1 MGLWGMALRADA
13 RSPERPDF
21 LSGGGE
27 MGDLIRATDW
37 SRTPLGPID
46 GWPQSLRTAVS
57 LCLASD
63 LAIDIVWGPQHTQ
76 IYNDAF
82 RDLCGGA
89 HPSALGQAFG
99 ETWTSEWPAIVEP
112 FRKALAGEAASI
124 ADQGPALSGR
134 GRAVFA
140 TISIS
145 PIRDESGDVE
155 GLFLLAVANATTA
168 AAAGVEETDAALRL
182 GDLRE
187 TQQRLAFALDAARL
201 GSWEYDIAA
210 GRYTSAAH
218 SREIFGVGPDDRFEN
233 AEDVAR
239 LVHPEDR
246 ARRQLAIDR
255 AISAGEDMDVEYR
268 ILRPDGQIGWVLAR
282 GRAAFEDGRAVR
294 LAGISLDIT
303 ERKAAEEHQ
312 RLLLD
317 ELNHRVKNTLATV
330 QSIALQTGGPADA
343 KGADDPFFRRLLALS
358 QAHDLLTEASW
369 EGASLA
375 DVIRRTLDPHFAAGE
390 DGRMRVAGPP
400 IQLNPNAAVTL
411 HMGFHE
417 LATNAM
423 KYGALSA
430 QVGQI
435 DVAWSIDTE
444 SDPQGLEIVW
454 RESGGPPVATP
465 TRRGFGSR
473 MIEHGLAH
481 EFGGECRLAFDP
493 AGLLCHMRLP
503 LTGKLRRAD

>member
-1 MGLWGMALRADA
+1 MARLADA
-13 RSPERPDF
+13 GSLGRSDF

-46 GWPQSLRTAVS
+46 DWSQSLRTAVS
-57 LCLASD
+57 LCLASK

-82 RDLCGGA
+82 RDLCGAA
-89 HPSALGQAFG
+89 HPSWLGERYIQ
-99 ETWTSEWPAIVEP
+99 TWADTWLAVAEP
-112 FRKALAGEAASI
+112 FQRALAGEGSILERQSLFISRGDRLGAAS
-124 ADQGPALSGR
+124 
-134 GRAVFA
+134 A
-140 TISIS
+140 TVSIS
-145 PIRDESGDVE
+145 PIRDESGEVG
-155 GLFLLAVANATTA
+155 GLVLLVVNATGWEG
-168 AAAGVEETDAALRL
+168 AGAKPADRS
-182 GDLRE
+182 DLLE

-201 GSWEYDIAA
+201 GSWEFDIAA

-218 SREIFGVGPDDRFEN
+218 SRAIFGLGQADPFEN

-246 ARRQLAIDR
+246 ARRQVAIDR
-255 AISAGEDMDVEYR
+255 AISSGEDMDIEYR
-268 ILRPDGQIGWVLAR
+268 IVRPDGQIGWVLAR

-375 DVIRRTLDPHFAAGE
+375 DVIQRTLDPHFAAGE
-390 DGRMRVAGPP
+390 DGRTRVEGPP

-435 DVAWSIDTE
+435 DVAWSIDSD
-444 SDPQGLEIVW
+444 SDPEGLEIVW
-454 RESGGPPVATP
+454 RERGGPPVATP
-465 TRRGFGSR
+465 NRRGFGSR

-493 AGLLCHMRLP
+493 AGLSCYMRLP